1 MAGHSRMT
9 NIIVLDRPPT
19 HIQRVE
25 SQRSNRALPGLPHPR
40 PIESRA
46 RPGLAHVGQSNR
58 AGPKVVGTESGRAFG
73 AGHCVYG
80 FNKGC
85 INNLHLSAEL
95 QREKL
100 VEDSQRK
107 KTLYVSCKTEVSS
120 TREERACV
128 ETQ

>member
-1 MAGHSRMT
+1 MT
-9 NIIVLDRPPT
+9 SKFKTGNFGATNYVDEFR
-19 HIQRVE
+19 
-25 SQRSNRALPGLPHPR
+25 
-40 PIESRA
+40 
-46 RPGLAHVGQSNR
+46 
-58 AGPKVVGTESGRAFG
+58 RAFG